1 MCWLSWL
8 SPILNLGFCFNLV
21 QFFLFIILHFIPKKE
36 EKRPLIG
43 ISPSRKKL
51 KQISLIWVCIH
62 MYFNLD
68 SAVIVGFFFLWWG
81 GGGRFFSYSFL
92 CKNSLVLLVTKVRIS
107 IRRLDVRRVLVRKNN
122 LALFVTKARISI
134 RGLIWG
140 VVWWS
145 NFRFP
150 KLEARS

>member
-1 MCWLSWL
+1 MITNNRCADWAGCLQSWILAFVSIWYSSFYSLSSIL
-8 SPILNLGFCFNLV
+8 S
-21 QFFLFIILHFIPKKE
+21 QKRRRKK
-36 EKRPLIG
+36 PLIG
-43 ISPSRKKL
+43 ISRSRKKL

-81 GGGRFFSYSFL
+81 GFFSYSFL
-92 CKNSLVLLVTKVRIS
+92 CKNSLVL
-107 IRRLDVRRVLVRKNN
+107 

-145 NFRFP
+145 NFRFL

>member
-1 MCWLSWL
+1 
-8 SPILNLGFCFNLV
+8 
-21 QFFLFIILHFIPKKE
+21 
-36 EKRPLIG
+36 
-43 ISPSRKKL
+43 
-51 KQISLIWVCIH
+51 

-107 IRRLDVRRVLVRKNN
+107 IRRLDVRCVLVRKNN

-134 RGLIWG
+134 RGLI
-140 VVWWS
+140 
-145 NFRFP
+145 
-150 KLEARS
+150 